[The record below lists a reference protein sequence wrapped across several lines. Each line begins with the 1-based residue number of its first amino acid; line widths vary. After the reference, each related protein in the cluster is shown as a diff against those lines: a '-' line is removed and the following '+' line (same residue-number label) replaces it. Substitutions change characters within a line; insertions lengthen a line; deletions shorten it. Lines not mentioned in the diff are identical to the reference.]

1 MRIKTLMPVSGIF
14 LALALFAAQVHASTT
29 LSFYGITTNDDS
41 GSAVADG
48 TASLQVEIIDIGNN
62 QVSFKF
68 TNNSDTSSLTDVYFD
83 DGALLG
89 ISRITTSPS
98 GVSFSG
104 GSASPP
110 NLPGGN
116 TLNPGFETTAGFLAD
131 SNPPVPQNG
140 VQNSDSTGEWL
151 AIEFNLKDGKTYNDV
166 LAALTLPKGGDW
178 LRIGLH
184 VQGYRP
190 SGGTTTYSE
199 SFINKAF
206 ISPVPEI
213 QSHAMILLGIGLV
226 AMAIRRREKR

>member
-1 MRIKTLMPVSGIF
+1 MRTNAIAPISGIF

-29 LSFYGITTNDDS
+29 LSFYGITTNDGS
-41 GSAVADG
+41 GSAVTDG
-48 TASLQVEIIDIGNN
+48 VASLQVEIIDIGSN
-62 QVSFKF
+62 QVRFLF

-89 ISRITTSPS
+89 ISYIEWSQN
-98 GVSFSG
+98 GVSFTG

-110 NLPGGN
+110 NLPSGKN
-116 TLNPGFETTAGFLAD
+116 ANPDFVTTAGFLAD
-131 SNPPVPQNG
+131 SNSPVIGNG
-140 VQNSDSTGEWL
+140 VQNSDVTGEWL
-151 AIEFNLKDGKTYNDV
+151 AIEFDLKNNKTYNDV
-166 LAALTLPKGGDW
+166 LAALTLPDGGDW

-190 SGGTTTYSE
+190 GGGTTTYSE
-199 SFINKAF
+199 SFINNTLVSA
-206 ISPVPEI
+206 VPEI